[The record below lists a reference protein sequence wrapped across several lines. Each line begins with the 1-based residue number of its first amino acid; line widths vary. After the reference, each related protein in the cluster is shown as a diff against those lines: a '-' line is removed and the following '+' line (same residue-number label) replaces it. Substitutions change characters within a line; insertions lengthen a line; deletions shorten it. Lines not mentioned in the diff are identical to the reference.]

1 MYKVLIADDEI
12 KIRETLKDYLT
23 AKGFQVTLAKDGET
37 AVYSAEKES
46 FDLIILDVLMP
57 NKDGLEACKEI
68 REFTDIPILFLSA
81 LGQEENLL
89 KGYKYGADDY
99 IVKPFP
105 LSVLSEKIG
114 SMIRRHKGLS
124 ADNTLSECG
133 VKLDLKTRRAF
144 CENRE
149 IKLAQKD
156 FNLLLLLMQN
166 KGSVLSRDV
175 ILSKVWGWD
184 FDGDNRTVDTHIK
197 RIRKALGEK
206 AGLIVTTSGVG
217 YSFKKEE

>member
-12 KIRETLKDYLT
+12 KIRETLSDYLT
-23 AKGFQVTLAKDGET
+23 AKGFAVTLARDGEA
-37 AVYSAEKES
+37 AVCCAESES

-81 LGQEENLL
+81 LGHEEDLL
-89 KGYKYGADDY
+89 KGYKFGADDY

-105 LSVLSEKIG
+105 LSVLCEKIS
-114 SMIRRHKGLS
+114 SMIRRHKGLRDDHS
-124 ADNTLSECG
+124 IEDSG
-133 VKLDLKTRRAF
+133 IGLDLKTRQTF
-144 CENRE
+144 IDGKE
-149 IKLAQKD
+149 IKLPLKD

-166 KGSVLSRDV
+166 KGTVLSREV

-184 FDGDNRTVDTHIK
+184 FDGDDRTVDTHIK
-197 RIRKALGEK
+197 RLRKALGDK

>member
-1 MYKVLIADDEI
+1 MYKILVADDEI
-12 KIRETLKDYLT
+12 KIRETLSDYLT
-23 AKGFQVTLAKDGET
+23 AKGFAVTLAKDGET
-37 AVYSAEKES
+37 AVYSAEGES

-57 NKDGLEACKEI
+57 KKDGLEACKEI
-68 REFTDIPILFLSA
+68 RKFTDVPILFLSA

-105 LSVLSEKIG
+105 LAVLCEKI
-114 SMIRRHKGLS
+114 SAMIRRHKGLRDDHS
-124 ADNTLSECG
+124 IEESG
-133 VKLDLKTRRAF
+133 IRLDLKTRKAF
-144 CENRE
+144 VDSKE
-149 IKLAQKD
+149 IRLTPKD

-166 KGSVLSRDV
+166 KGTVLSRDA

-184 FDGDNRTVDTHIK
+184 FEGDDRTVDTHIK
-197 RIRKALGEK
+197 RLRKALGDK
-206 AGLIVTTSGVG
+206 AGLIATTSGVG

>member
-1 MYKVLIADDEI
+1 MYKILVADDEI
-12 KIRETLKDYLT
+12 KIRETMKDYLT
-23 AKGFQVTLAKDGET
+23 AKGFDVTLAKDGQA
-37 AVYSAEKES
+37 AVYCAEKES

-57 NKDGLEACKEI
+57 NKDGLEACREI

-89 KGYKYGADDY
+89 SGYKSGGDDY

-105 LSVLSEKIG
+105 LSVLSEKIAA
-114 SMIRRHKGLS
+114 MIKRYRGLN
-124 ADNTLSECG
+124 ADSTICESGVTLN
-133 VKLDLKTRRAF
+133 LKTRQAF
-144 CENRE
+144 CGNRE
-149 IKLAQKD
+149 IKLPPKD

-166 KGSVLSRDV
+166 KGTVLGREV
-175 ILSKVWGWD
+175 ILSKIWGWD

-197 RIRKALGEK
+197 RIRKALGDK
-206 AGLIVTTSGVG
+206 AGVIGTVVGVG

>member
-12 KIRETLKDYLT
+12 KIRETLSDYLT
-23 AKGFQVTLAKDGET
+23 AKGFAVTLARDGEA
-37 AVYSAEKES
+37 AVCCAESES

-81 LGQEENLL
+81 LGQEEDLL
-89 KGYKYGADDY
+89 KGYKFGADDY

-105 LSVLSEKIG
+105 LSVLCEKIS
-114 SMIRRHKGLS
+114 SMIRRHKGLRDDHS
-124 ADNTLSECG
+124 IEDSG
-133 VKLDLKTRRAF
+133 IRLDLKTRKTF
-144 CENRE
+144 IDGKE
-149 IKLAQKD
+149 IKLPLKD

-166 KGSVLSRDV
+166 KGAVLSREV

-184 FDGDNRTVDTHIK
+184 FDGDDRTVDTHIK
-197 RIRKALGEK
+197 RLRKALGDK

>member
-23 AKGFQVTLAKDGET
+23 AKGFEVTLAKDGET

-68 REFTDIPILFLSA
+68 REITDVPILFLSA

-89 KGYKYGADDY
+89 DGYKYGADDY

-105 LSVLSEKIG
+105 LSVLSEKI
-114 SMIRRHKGLS
+114 SAMIKRYKGLN
-124 ADNTLSECG
+124 ADNTISEYG
-133 VKLDLKTRRAF
+133 VLLNLKTRQVF
-144 CENRE
+144 CDGVE
-149 IKLAQKD
+149 IKLPLKD
-156 FNLLLLLMQN
+156 FDLLLLLMQN
-166 KGSVLSRDV
+166 KGTVLSRDV

-197 RIRKALGEK
+197 RIRKALGDR

>member
-1 MYKVLIADDEI
+1 MYKILIADDEI

-23 AKGFQVTLAKDGET
+23 AKGFDVTLAKDGEA

-46 FDLIILDVLMP
+46 FDLILLDVLMP
-57 NKDGLEACKEI
+57 EKDGLTACREI
-68 REFTDIPILFLSA
+68 REFTDVPILFLSA

-89 KGYKYGADDY
+89 KGYRYGADDY

-124 ADNTLSECG
+124 ADDTLSEGG
-133 VKLDLKTRRAF
+133 VKLDLKARKAF
-144 CENRE
+144 CDGKE
-149 IKLAQKD
+149 IRLAQKD
-156 FNLLLLLMQN
+156 FKLLLLLMQN
-166 KGSVLSRDV
+166 KGTILSRDV

-197 RIRKALGEK
+197 RIRKALGDR

>member
-1 MYKVLIADDEI
+1 MYKILIADDEI

-23 AKGFQVTLAKDGET
+23 AKAFDVTLAKDGQA
-37 AVYSAEKES
+37 AVSYAENES

-57 NKDGLEACKEI
+57 GKDGLEACKEI
-68 REFTDIPILFLSA
+68 RELTDIPILFLSA
-81 LGQEENLL
+81 LGEEENLL

-105 LSVLSEKIG
+105 LSVLSEKI
-114 SMIRRHKGLS
+114 SAMIKRYKGLN
-124 ADNTLSECG
+124 ADNTISECG
-133 VKLDLKTRRAF
+133 VTLNLRTRQVF

-149 IKLAQKD
+149 IKLPLKD
-156 FNLLLLLMQN
+156 FDLLMLLMQN
-166 KGSVLSRDV
+166 KGTVLSRDI
-175 ILSKVWGWD
+175 ILSKIWGWD

-197 RIRKALGEK
+197 RIRKALGDK
-206 AGLIVTTSGVG
+206 AHLIVTTTGIG

>member
-23 AKGFQVTLAKDGET
+23 AKGFSVTLAKDGES
-37 AVYSAEKES
+37 AVYSAEEAS
-46 FDLIILDVLMP
+46 FDLIILDVMMP
-57 NKDGLEACKEI
+57 KKDGLTACKEI
-68 REFTDIPILFLSA
+68 RKFTDIPILFLSA

-105 LSVLSEKIG
+105 LSVLCEKI
-114 SMIRRHKGLS
+114 STMIKRHKGLKDDHS
-124 ADNTLSECG
+124 IEESG
-133 VKLDLKTRRAF
+133 IRLDLKTRQTF
-144 CENRE
+144 IGDKE
-149 IKLAQKD
+149 IKLPLKD

-166 KGSVLSRDV
+166 KGTVLSRDV

-197 RIRKALGEK
+197 RIRKAFGDK
-206 AGLIVTTSGVG
+206 ASLIVTTSGVG